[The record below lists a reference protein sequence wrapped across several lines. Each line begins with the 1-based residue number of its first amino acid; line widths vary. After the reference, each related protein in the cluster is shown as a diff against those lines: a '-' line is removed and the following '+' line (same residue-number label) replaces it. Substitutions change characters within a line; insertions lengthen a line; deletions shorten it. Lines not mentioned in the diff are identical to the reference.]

1 MTRST
6 SIYVS
11 YVSYVS
17 VFVHRSCSSL
27 GMICA
32 AHSARPRVVAHSAS
46 NSRSR
51 AARLR
56 TCVVRAAKTTDGP
69 KIAIVG
75 VTGAVGQE
83 FLRVR
88 AGMTTQDRCRLPMSS
103 SPPPTRPSRA
113 VSLVIT
119 PSQHHHNTITTPSQ
133 HHHNTIT
140 IITTPSHRRCRCSKS
155 GISRTLT

>member
-1 MTRST
+1 M
-6 SIYVS
+6 
-11 YVSYVS
+11 
-17 VFVHRSCSSL
+17 
-27 GMICA
+27 
-32 AHSARPRVVAHSAS
+32 
-46 NSRSR
+46 
-51 AARLR
+51 
-56 TCVVRAAKTTDGP
+56 
-69 KIAIVG
+69 
-75 VTGAVGQE
+75 TGAVGQE

-140 IITTPSHRRCRCSKS
+140 TPSPSLQHHHIVAVGAQRA
-155 GISRTLT
+155 GFPVL